1 MNSCN
6 QIGVQD
12 VSELPV
18 DTFQSTPDFVL
29 GIRVVLDEQTGNMLN
44 MFTRIPGNR
53 IMPNGNNDNIFTL
66 ETNNPA
72 LTVAEGQVLPC
83 YIQNTVT
90 QTRVLPADGT
100 HPADFLVLKVEAG
113 IAFCQSVSASVIP
126 EGHDYDVYGAQYYL
140 GTNGEPTTDATQTG
154 QKLFKSMN
162 KYQIL
167 INM

>member
-6 QIGVQD
+6 AIGVQD

-29 GIRVVLDEQTGNMLN
+29 GIRAVLDEQTGNMLN

-72 LTVAEGQVLPC
+72 LTVVDGQVLPC
-83 YIQNTVT
+83 YLQNANTIV
-90 QTRVLPADGT
+90 RVMPADGT
-100 HPADFLVLKVEAG
+100 HPADFLVLKVEG
-113 IAFCQSVSASVIP
+113 EIAFCQSISAAVIP
-126 EGHDYDVYGAQYYL
+126 EGHDYKPYGAQFYL
-140 GTNGEPTTDATQTG
+140 GTNGEPTTDSAQTG
-154 QKLFKSMN
+154 QKLFKPMN
-162 KYQIL
+162 QYQIL

>member
-29 GIRVVLDEQTGNMLN
+29 GIRAVLDEQTGNMLN

-72 LTVAEGQVLPC
+72 LTVPEGQVLPC

-90 QTRVLPADGT
+90 QTRVMSADST
-100 HPADFLVLKVEAG
+100 HNADFLVLAVEDG
-113 IAFCQSVSASVIP
+113 IAFCQSVSAAFIP
-126 EGHDYDVYGAQYYL
+126 AGHDYDVYGAQYYL
-140 GTNGEPTTDATQTG
+140 GTNGEPVTDSTQTG
-154 QKLFKSMN
+154 QKLFKPMN

>member
-29 GIRVVLDEQTGNMLN
+29 GIRAVLDEQTGNMLN

-66 ETNNPA
+66 ETNNTA
-72 LTVAEGQVLPC
+72 LTVPEGQVLPC
-83 YIQNTVT
+83 YLQHANTMV
-90 QTRVLPADGT
+90 RVLPADGT
-100 HPADFLVLKVEAG
+100 HPADFLVLAVEAG
-113 IAFCQSVSASVIP
+113 IAYCQSVSACFIP
-126 EGHDYDVYGAQYYL
+126 SGHDYNVYGAQYYL
-140 GTNGEPTTDATQTG
+140 GENGEPITDASQTG
-154 QKLFKSMN
+154 QKLFKPMN